1 MFPVKHTVI
10 YTFFAIT
17 SVQNTC
23 FCSVF
28 NALASKNPAKSC
40 YVQCFFSFLAVFP
53 LPESYQNDPKF
64 HFNTLLRSDTQKSS
78 KNVENTTVFWSRCET
93 VFGPP
98 PAKADIATAI
108 LTNVIEHLVLLFCP
122 PISTPSPPKRCGR
135 IYPRSR
141 NHEKRCK
148 GQHAGNSFQFRSSG
162 HSSSDSSDCWCWST
176 GNFRCF
182 GSPCRIGTVN
192 KFQVSKKT
200 IWCFSSHF
208 NPKSSLTLGYY
219 APKSLNALEFP
230 LKTTQITFDPLRQRL
245 VGGFCTFETAQLFVQ
260 LVSCSKRI
268 IP

>member
-1 MFPVKHTVI
+1 MDLLPTMVETTHIIFVAFNHSSYCIHSLLKSFPT
-10 YTFFAIT
+10 
-17 SVQNTC
+17 
-23 FCSVF
+23 
-28 NALASKNPAKSC
+28 L
-40 YVQCFFSFLAVFP
+40 FS
-53 LPESYQNDPKF
+53 
-64 HFNTLLRSDTQKSS
+64 
-78 KNVENTTVFWSRCET
+78 
-93 VFGPP
+93 
-98 PAKADIATAI
+98 
-108 LTNVIEHLVLLFCP
+108 
-122 PISTPSPPKRCGR
+122 